1 MLMLMVC
8 SAVWVFVIH
17 LSLEA
22 FMGIKIMN
30 I

>member
-8 SAVWVFVIH
+8 SALWVFVIS

-22 FMGIKIMN
+22 LMGIKI
-30 I
+30 IKS